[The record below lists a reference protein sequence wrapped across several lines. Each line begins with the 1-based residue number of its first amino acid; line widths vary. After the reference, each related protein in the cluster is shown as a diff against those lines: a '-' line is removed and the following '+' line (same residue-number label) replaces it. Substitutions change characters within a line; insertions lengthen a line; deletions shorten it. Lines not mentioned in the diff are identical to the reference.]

1 VRGEPAIDHA
11 ALRALMHHRYG
22 LDVARLEFV
31 PKGIDSWSYA
41 AEVRDGSRVF
51 LKLTEPTRPDA
62 ERRRGAE
69 LPLMAALADLGLRVP
84 RPIADRDGQLT
95 VRLERLELT
104 VLVYLHGRTLEDE
117 SVWSEPLYARVAEVM
132 AAIHGS
138 TESVRHLVQ
147 RAERYELPFLPRLAA
162 TVEGLAAG
170 ASFPAGDH
178 PTLAGLRDMLAP
190 RAAELL
196 DRIVVLGTLRD
207 GARKRGGETV
217 LCHTDLW
224 GSNLLLDEN
233 GELSVVDWDGALLGP
248 PEHDLFMFA
257 GTGFFPAERFG
268 WFLDRYERALRPIPL
283 DADVFGFY
291 FHRRNL
297 EDIAEFVIQLTEGS
311 GDDADLYAALGYTA
325 HVIDDWPGLEKR
337 IDAVR
342 GLLRA
347 RAQDR

>member
-1 VRGEPAIDHA
+1 
-11 ALRALMHHRYG
+11 
-22 LDVARLEFV
+22 
-31 PKGIDSWSYA
+31 
-41 AEVRDGSRVF
+41 
-51 LKLTEPTRPDA
+51 
-62 ERRRGAE
+62 
-69 LPLMAALADLGLRVP
+69 DLGLRVP

-95 VRLERLELT
+95 VRFERLELT
-104 VLVYLHGRTLEDE
+104 VLVYLDGRTLEGE
-117 SVWSEPLYARVAEVM
+117 TAWAEPLYVKIAEVI

-138 TESVRHLVQ
+138 TQSVRHLVP
-147 RAERYELPFLPRLAA
+147 RTERYELPFLPRLAD
-162 TVEGLAAG
+162 TVEGLVTG
-170 ASFPAGDH
+170 ASFPADDH
-178 PTLAGLRDMLAP
+178 PTLAGLRDLLAP
-190 RAAELL
+190 RVAELL

-257 GTGFFPAERFG
+257 GTGFFPADRFG
-268 WFLDRYERALRPIPL
+268 WFLDRYERAFRPISL

-291 FHRRNL
+291 LERRNL

-325 HVIDDWPGLEKR
+325 QVIDDWPGLEKR